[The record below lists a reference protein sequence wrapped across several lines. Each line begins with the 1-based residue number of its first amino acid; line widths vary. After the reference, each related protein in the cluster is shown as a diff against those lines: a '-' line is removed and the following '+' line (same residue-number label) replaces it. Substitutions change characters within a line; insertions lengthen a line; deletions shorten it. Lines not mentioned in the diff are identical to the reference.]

1 MAKFRWAY
9 IGTGSIAKTTANSIL
24 KGDHEIVSVYGR
36 SPEKA
41 EAFAKKYGATAV
53 KTAQEA
59 IDFPGVDGVY
69 IATPHTSH
77 VEYSLMALK
86 SKKPVLCEKPV
97 GICSKDVEALIKA
110 AKENDTYF
118 TEAMWSW
125 FSDISLTVKDWVNSG
140 RIGEIQKVKIVHAFP
155 GLKKAETSRVR
166 DPYTAGGALLD
177 IGIYPIT
184 YCYNIFGVPDKIE
197 CKGEIQKGI
206 DIEEQVTLHYGNLSC
221 ENIMSFKYFKE
232 SFEIIG
238 TEGKI
243 TLPLFHVAP
252 VAILKSK
259 KGNKL
264 FFGKTT
270 YLNEFNR
277 VAEEIRKGKKKSDY
291 IPFES
296 TLQCMKIMDEC
307 RRQINFRY
315 PFEKE
320 NIK

>member
-1 MAKFRWAY
+1 MYRLCFSA
-9 IGTGSIAKTTANSIL
+9 SANSP
-24 KGDHEIVSVYGR
+24 R
-36 SPEKA
+36 S
-41 EAFAKKYGATAV
+41 
-53 KTAQEA
+53 
-59 IDFPGVDGVY
+59 
-69 IATPHTSH
+69 
-77 VEYSLMALK
+77 
-86 SKKPVLCEKPV
+86 
-97 GICSKDVEALIKA
+97 
-110 AKENDTYF
+110 
-118 TEAMWSW
+118 
-125 FSDISLTVKDWVNSG
+125 
-140 RIGEIQKVKIVHAFP
+140 
-155 GLKKAETSRVR
+155 SRSSN
-166 DPYTAGGALLD
+166 A
-177 IGIYPIT
+177 

>member
-9 IGTGSIAKTTANSIL
+9 IGSGSIAESTAKSIL

-36 SPEKA
+36 TPQKA
-41 EAFAKKYGATAV
+41 EAFAKKYGAVAV

-77 VEYSLMALK
+77 VEYSLMALR

-97 GICSKDVEALIKA
+97 GISSDDVERLINA

-125 FSDISLTVKDWVNSG
+125 FSDISLTVKHWVKSG
-140 RIGEIQKVKIVHAFP
+140 RIGKVQKVKIVHAFP
-155 GLKKAETSRVR
+155 GLKMDEGSRVR
-166 DPYTAGGALLD
+166 DPNTAGGALLD

-184 YCYNIFGVPDKIE
+184 YCYNIFGIPDKIE
-197 CKGEIQKGI
+197 CTGEIQKGI
-206 DIEEQVTLHYGNLSC
+206 DIKEEVVLHYGDLRC
-221 ENIMSFKYFKE
+221 ENTMSLEHLKE
-232 SFEIIG
+232 SFQIVGTQGRII
-238 TEGKI
+238 
-243 TLPLFHVAP
+243 LPLFHVAP
-252 VAILKSK
+252 VAIMVTK
-259 KGNKL
+259 KGFKV
-264 FFGKTT
+264 FSGKTT
-270 YLNEFNR
+270 YLNEFDR
-277 VAEEIRKGKKKSDY
+277 VAEEIRQGKKQSDY

-307 RRQINFRY
+307 RRQMGLVY
-315 PFEKE
+315 PFEK
-320 NIK
+320 